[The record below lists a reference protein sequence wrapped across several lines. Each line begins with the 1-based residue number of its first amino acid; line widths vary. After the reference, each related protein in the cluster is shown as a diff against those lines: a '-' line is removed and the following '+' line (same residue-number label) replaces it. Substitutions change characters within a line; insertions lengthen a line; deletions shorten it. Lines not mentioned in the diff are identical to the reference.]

1 MKGQHKYFRIGRPI
15 AGVAILVFVLA
26 TLPCKLDVSTQGC
39 NLLNKAAWAALGFLR
54 PVILAASQS
63 VPDCL
68 CHDSRFLQH
77 VLQIVVS
84 VWPLLC
90 LIAS

>member
-1 MKGQHKYFRIGRPI
+1 MKGRHKYFRNGKPI
-15 AGVAILVFVLA
+15 AQVAIVAFVLA
-26 TLPCKLDVSTQGC
+26 TLSCRLDVTTQGC
-39 NLLNKAAWAALGFLR
+39 NLLDKAAWVALEVLR

-68 CHDSRFLQH
+68 CQDSRFLQH

-84 VWPLLC
+84 VRPLLRV
-90 LIAS
+90 IAS